1 VSHAHSDETP
11 EEDPAPQPALAGHSH
26 DVKLDAPTRRR
37 AARWLA
43 AFVIPLA
50 IATLIGLIALWPRGE
65 NPSGSLPVTGEGVSI
80 ETGTVTSIGTTD
92 ELGQTPVTLR
102 LESRAEGTEVPVHVP
117 IEIVLYGLDEG
128 DRIEVMFMGSAL
140 GSDAPYIFWDF
151 ERSVPLAVLALIY
164 LAVVAL
170 VARGKGLA
178 AVAGLALSLAVVV
191 FFILPAL
198 LGGAN
203 PLLVILVGAGAMMF
217 ASIYLAHGVSVRTTT
232 AVLGTCAGLV
242 VTAILAIVTS
252 RMANLTGTTGDAAL
266 QLLPYNVPLD
276 QIVICGM
283 ILAGLGALNDVTITQ
298 VSAVWELRAA
308 NPSASATQLYLQGMR
323 VGRDHIAS
331 TVYTLA
337 FAYVGTAL
345 PLLLT
350 ATLMDRGFIDTMTT
364 AEVAEEVV
372 RTLVASIGLVLAIP
386 ATTAIAARLARA

>member
-1 VSHAHSDETP
+1 
-11 EEDPAPQPALAGHSH
+11 
-26 DVKLDAPTRRR
+26 
-37 AARWLA
+37 
-43 AFVIPLA
+43 
-50 IATLIGLIALWPRGE
+50 
-65 NPSGSLPVTGEGVSI
+65 
-80 ETGTVTSIGTTD
+80 
-92 ELGQTPVTLR
+92 VTLR

-117 IEIVLYGLDEG
+117 IEIVLNGLDEG

-298 VSAVWELRAA
+298 VSAVWELKAA